1 MQRRLYSLLLHA
13 VLPLAA
19 ARLWW
24 RRRRNPQQPDSLRQR
39 LAIALPPRRDA
50 PLWLHAA
57 SVGELRALA
66 ALLRQMGGAA
76 GPVLI
81 TVGTPTGLALARQM
95 FGEAGHAVQL
105 APWDLPG
112 AVRRFIAAIGPR
124 ALVLVEC
131 ELWPN
136 LLAAAS
142 SQQVPVA
149 LLSARL
155 SARSLARYR
164 RFAAAMM
171 RQAVRSI
178 GVIGCQTEVDRQ
190 RFIALGAA
198 AEQVHVIGNLKFDA
212 AVDARLAEQGREL
225 RARWAPQRALWV
237 AGSTHAG
244 EEEVLLEAQRRLRA
258 AARAASMPPPL
269 LAFAPRHPE
278 RFNAVARWLQ
288 GQDLASARLGEAIT
302 TSDAANPA
310 AAAPATAEAALEVLL
325 IDRMGVLQPW
335 YAAADATFVGGSL
348 VPVGGHNLLEPAALA
363 RPVLCGPHTFNAPE
377 VTRALCA
384 SGGARVVKDADEL
397 FAQLSAWL
405 ADATLAAAAG
415 ASAAAAV
422 EQGQGAAQRALQLI
436 RESAWSAPSAT
447 G

>member
-1 MQRRLYSLLLHA
+1 MQRRLYSLLLYA
-13 VLPLAA
+13 ALPLAA

-24 RRRRNPQQPDSLRQR
+24 RRWRTPHLQDSLRQR
-39 LAIALPPRRDA
+39 LAVAMPARSDA

-66 ALLRQMGGAA
+66 ALLRHMDGAT
-76 GPVLI
+76 GPVLV

-95 FGEAGHAVQL
+95 FGDAGHAVQL

-112 AVRRFIAAIGPR
+112 AVGRFIARVRPR
-124 ALVLVEC
+124 TLVLVEC

-142 SQQVPVA
+142 RQRVPVA
-149 LLSARL
+149 LMSARL

-178 GVIGCQTEVDRQ
+178 GVIGCQAEADRQ
-190 RFIALGAA
+190 RFIELGAA
-198 AEQVHVIGNLKFDA
+198 ADRVHVTGNLKFDVG
-212 AVDARLAEQGREL
+212 VDAQLAGRGREL
-225 RARWAPQRALWV
+225 RARWAAQRVLWV

-258 AARAASMPPPL
+258 AARAASAPPPL

-278 RFNAVARWLQ
+278 RFAAVARWLQ
-288 GQDLASARLGEAIT
+288 GQDLASARISAAKADTTLAEPAI
-302 TSDAANPA
+302 D
-310 AAAPATAEAALEVLL
+310 VLL
-325 IDRMGVLQPW
+325 IDQMGVLQQW
-335 YAAADATFVGGSL
+335 YAAADAAFVGGSL

-384 SGGARVVKDADEL
+384 SGGARVVNDAGEL

-405 ADATLAAAAG
+405 ADPALAAAAG
-415 ASAAAAV
+415 ARAAAAV
-422 EQGQGAAQRALQLI
+422 EQGQGAAQRALQLV